1 MEDYMSKMLRFAF
14 VVVGAGIILSTFLIS
29 PKAHVE
35 GQDISKVATDKMDE
49 KIKNILSNEIAK
61 LKGDNVDEI
70 QSAKESITMVRSY
83 IINELITVVRN
94 NKVNENKRDNVIRAI
109 ELLGEFRAVESISTL
124 VDMVDYERPN
134 LPDTNISD
142 DYIYPAIGALIQ
154 IGKPSLNAIGQLI
167 LTVDSPK
174 KLMLVSWAILVI
186 EGKVNG
192 RTFVHELGKKAT
204 TEQAK

>member
-14 VVVGAGIILSTFLIS
+14 VVVGAGIILSTVLIS

-83 IINELITVVRN
+83 IINELITVARH
-94 NKVNENKRDNVIRAI
+94 NKENENKRDNVIRAI
-109 ELLGEFRAVESISTL
+109 ELLGEFRAVEAASIL
-124 VDMVDYERPN
+124 VDMIDYEAPKI
-134 LPDTNISD
+134 LLQD
-142 DYIYPAIGALIQ
+142 DSYHPAAVALIR
-154 IGKPSLNAIGQLI
+154 IG
-167 LTVDSPK
+167 
-174 KLMLVSWAILVI
+174 
-186 EGKVNG
+186 
-192 RTFVHELGKKAT
+192 
-204 TEQAK
+204 